1 MRRIVLLLVSALLAA
16 GCAEYRQITIEN
28 GALAG
33 FRFNGTSSATIEL
46 EADVYNPTPHV
57 IFLDEVDAV
66 LFREGK
72 EFARFAL
79 EDKPSAAADTG
90 SKVRIPVR
98 ASGSDPIS
106 IISAGLNLSSWNLD
120 DLVVDGRIV
129 VKSDAGYKKT
139 FRMKKTPVKD
149 ILKMI
154 K

>member
-1 MRRIVLLLVSALLAA
+1 MRRIVLLLMAALMAA
-16 GCAEYRQITIEN
+16 GCAEYRQISVEN
-28 GALAG
+28 VALAG

-66 LFREGK
+66 LFREGR
-72 EFARFAL
+72 EFARFTL
-79 EDKPSAAADTG
+79 EDTPSAPADTL

-98 ASGSDPIS
+98 ASVMDPIS
-106 IISAGLNLSSWNLD
+106 IISAGLNFNSWNLD
-120 DLVVDGRIV
+120 NLVVDGRIV
-129 VKSDAGYKKT
+129 LRSDAGYKKT
-139 FRMKKTPVKD
+139 LRMKKTPVKD

>member
-1 MRRIVLLLVSALLAA
+1 M
-16 GCAEYRQITIEN
+16 
-28 GALAG
+28 
-33 FRFNGTSSATIEL
+33 
-46 EADVYNPTPHV
+46 

-98 ASGSDPIS
+98 ASVSDPIS

-149 ILKMI
+149 ILRMI

>member
-1 MRRIVLLLVSALLAA
+1 MLLLVSALMAA
-16 GCAEYRQITIEN
+16 GCAEYRQISVEN
-28 GALAG
+28 VALAG

-46 EADVYNPTPHV
+46 AADVYNPTPHV

-79 EDKPSAAADTG
+79 EDKPSVAADTN

-98 ASGSDPIS
+98 ASVMDPIS
-106 IISAGLNLSSWNLD
+106 IISAGLNFNSWNLD

-129 VKSDAGYKKT
+129 LRSDAGYKKA

-149 ILKMI
+149 ILRMI

>member
-1 MRRIVLLLVSALLAA
+1 MRRIVLLLVAALMAA
-16 GCAEYRQITIEN
+16 GCAEYRQISVDSVT
-28 GALAG
+28 LAG
-33 FRFNGTSSATIEL
+33 FRFNGTSSATIDL
-46 EADVYNPTPHV
+46 DADVCNPTAHV
-57 IFLDEVDAV
+57 VSIDEVDAV

-72 EFARFAL
+72 EFARFTL
-79 EDKPSAAADTG
+79 EDTPSAPADTC

-98 ASGSDPIS
+98 ASVSDPIS

-149 ILKMI
+149 ILRMI

>member
-1 MRRIVLLLVSALLAA
+1 MLLLVSALLAA
-16 GCAEYRQITIEN
+16 GCAEYRQVSVEN
-28 GALAG
+28 VALAG

-79 EDKPSAAADTG
+79 EDKPSANSFPSLKRTA
-90 SKVRIPVR
+90 VRIPVR
-98 ASGSDPIS
+98 ASVSDPIS

-149 ILKMI
+149 ILRMI

>member
-1 MRRIVLLLVSALLAA
+1 MLLLMAALMAA
-16 GCAEYRQITIEN
+16 GCAEYRQISVEN
-28 GALAG
+28 VVLAG

-66 LFREGK
+66 LFREGR

-79 EDKPSAAADTG
+79 EDTPSAAADTL

-98 ASGSDPIS
+98 ASVMDPIS
-106 IISAGLNLSSWNLD
+106 IISAGLNFNSWNLD

-129 VKSDAGYKKT
+129 LRSDAGYKKA

>member
-1 MRRIVLLLVSALLAA
+1 MSVQTAENYEKN
-16 GCAEYRQITIEN
+16 CAFTGLGPWQISVEN
-28 GALAG
+28 VALAG

-79 EDKPSAAADTG
+79 EDKPSVAADTN

-98 ASGSDPIS
+98 ASVSDPIS

-120 DLVVDGRIV
+120 DLVESGRSGGGRQDSGKV
-129 VKSDAGYKKT
+129 GCRLQEDFQDEEG
-139 FRMKKTPVKD
+139 
-149 ILKMI
+149 MI

>member
-1 MRRIVLLLVSALLAA
+1 MLLLMAALMAA
-16 GCAEYRQITIEN
+16 GCAEYRQISVEN
-28 GALAG
+28 VALAG

-66 LFREGK
+66 LFREGR
-72 EFARFAL
+72 EFARFTL
-79 EDKPSAAADTG
+79 EDTPSAPADTL

-98 ASGSDPIS
+98 ASVMDPIS
-106 IISAGLNLSSWNLD
+106 IISAGLNFNSWNLD
-120 DLVVDGRIV
+120 NLVVDGRIV
-129 VKSDAGYKKT
+129 LRSDAGYKKT
-139 FRMKKTPVKD
+139 LRMKKTPVKD

>member
-1 MRRIVLLLVSALLAA
+1 MLLLVSALLAA
-16 GCAEYRQITIEN
+16 GCAEYRQISVEN
-28 GALAG
+28 VALAG

-46 EADVYNPTPHV
+46 EV

-79 EDKPSAAADTG
+79 EDKPSAAADTN

-98 ASGSDPIS
+98 ASVSDPIS

-120 DLVVDGRIV
+120 DLV
-129 VKSDAGYKKT
+129 KSDAGYKKT

-149 ILKMI
+149 ILRMI